1 MRSPFQLTEDKMLR
15 LGTVL
20 VGLTVLFTVAVLFF
34 CHEQDRELAA
44 HGVNIDLYLLRE
56 ITNEWSAKND
66 L

>member
-44 HGVNIDLYLLRE
+44 HGVNIEAMVQEVR
-56 ITNEWSAKND
+56 
-66 L
+66 